1 MLFSGVDIQ
10 CPEYGGLARRLPECE
25 RLSVTSC
32 AHVVGKPQKLTFQVC
47 LQTSELP
54 MNAMTP
60 YYTKPGD
67 VMRSKPVSTRESI
80 PT

>member
-1 MLFSGVDIQ
+1 MVLIIQ
-10 CPEYGGLARRLPECE
+10 CPEYGGLARRLLECK

-32 AHVVGKPQKLTFQVC
+32 TLVGGKPQKITFQVC

-54 MNAMTP
+54 MNAMTS
-60 YYTKPGD
+60 YYTKTGD
-67 VMRSKPVSTRESI
+67 VMRSKPVSTREST